1 MPRTGARVRRPP
13 ARAPKQVR
21 GKPDPVEA
29 ALRWLEEKG
38 ARQVK
43 IAGVDLDGADDSL
56 GAGHRRLPARLRDAR
71 RVRLPAQP
79 ARAPPPGGAAGAEAR
94 LPPQVRERVRVLH
107 LPRDAGLAPG
117 EGLPEPRAARP

>member
-43 IAGVDLDGADDSL
+43 IAGVDLDGVLRGKYVSLDKFASVARGGLGFCDVVFGWDVADELYDNAQVTGWHTGYPDL
-56 GAGHRRLPARLRDAR
+56 QARVDLSTAR
-71 RVRLPAQP
+71 MIP
-79 ARAPPPGGAAGAEAR
+79 
-94 LPPQVRERVRVLH
+94 
-107 LPRDAGLAPG
+107 
-117 EGLPEPRAARP
+117 